1 MQTVWLLHL
10 FLRKKNSVN
19 EVINAVVIDDN
30 EKDVWAVTN
39 ALGIKGI
46 ATFPIHY
53 SEANKAFDYCRGIAS
68 SQPRVIITDIQ
79 INNSPGKDPTIT
91 DYSNIASCIEFLV
104 SEVSGPYIVLA
115 WTDQSSHLEEL
126 KGYVMKYLEKK
137 KIIKPLYFEA
147 ICKVECREEGSD
159 MVYSMEKIFSKFS
172 LHMEQEKGIRALMS
186 WEKLVAKSA
195 HETVNS
201 LVNMAGDN
209 LTDVLYSLG
218 YQVAGKNLQK
228 NECAALNESLFYIL
242 RDELAKLSETDDNNA
257 LWSEA
262 LFGGSNAH
270 VSSLKHQLNTLLHID
285 KSVISATICP
295 GDVWKINNDQ
305 LFRKL
310 TMQKQAKTLQKEF
323 KKEIITWSTEGFEL
337 KKLFDSH
344 DKTEPEYGALRERLK
359 TEFTDPQEVALEGSL
374 TIAIEVSPQCDFSN
388 KKKKLK
394 TLILGMLIPVGLLS
408 ENIVI
413 KKADALISM
422 PINYE
427 GDNYYLVLSAKYLL
441 SLSELQ
447 IKHADIGMG
456 KIFRVRENMLQ
467 SWIQSISSYNAR
479 IGTISF
485 H

>member
-10 FLRKKNSVN
+10 FLRKRNSVN

-30 EKDVWAVTN
+30 ASDVWAVTN

-53 SEANKAFDYCRGIAS
+53 SEANKAFDYCRGIAR

-79 INNSPGKDPTIT
+79 INNSPGKDPTNT
-91 DYSNIASCIEFLV
+91 DYSNIASCIELLV

-115 WTDQSSHLEEL
+115 WTDQSNHLEEL
-126 KGYVMKYLEKK
+126 KDYVMKYLDRK
-137 KIIKPLYFEA
+137 KIIQPLYFEA
-147 ICKVECREEGSD
+147 ICKVECRENGSD
-159 MVYSMEKIFSKFS
+159 TVYSMEKIFSKFS
-172 LHMEQEKGIRALMS
+172 VHMEQEKGLRALMS

-242 RDELAKLSETDDNNA
+242 RDELAKLSETGDNSA

-270 VSSLKHQLNTLLHID
+270 ADSLKHQLNTLLHID
-285 KSVISATICP
+285 KSVISETICP
-295 GDVWKINNDQ
+295 GDVWLLNNDE
-305 LFRKL
+305 LFRRL
-310 TMQKQAKTLQKEF
+310 TMPKQAKVLQKEF
-323 KKEIITWSTEGFEL
+323 KKEIVTWAAEGYEL
-337 KKLFDSH
+337 KKTIDSH
-344 DKTEPEYGALRERLK
+344 NKAEPEFTALNERLR
-359 TEFTDPQEVALEGSL
+359 TEFVEPQNAALTDTL
-374 TIAIEVSPQCDFSN
+374 TIAVEVSPQCDFSN

-394 TLILGMLIPVGLLS
+394 TLILGALIPAELLI

-413 KKADALISM
+413 KKADSLFSM
-422 PINYE
+422 PVIYE
-427 GDNYYLVLSAKYLL
+427 GNNYYIVVSAKYLL

-447 IKHADIGMG
+447 IKQPGIGMA
-456 KIFRVRENMLQ
+456 KIFRIRENMLQ